1 MTTLINDTHLGVSRT
16 AGTTPKSQAALREW
30 QFEQFESLL
39 NTAQGQLIING
50 DLFDTFNVDNAALLR
65 TFQLLEAWCTSSG
78 NRRLVLVAG
87 NHDLSKD
94 SGKLSSFHLLGSLL
108 PQHKTRVVLEPAM
121 LDGDIYVIPHLPNQD
136 LFDVALLNVPSSSKL
151 LLVHCNYDNRF
162 AQQADHSLDLSR
174 EQALRMPCP
183 IIFGHEHQQRRELDG
198 KVLVVGNQIPT
209 SVADCLGPARKYL
222 CHIQNG
228 HATPQP
234 WLDIPLHYAQVDW
247 RELKAF
253 TKRMKFIRVCGEASA
268 QEAVDVLT
276 AVSRFRSKSEA
287 FVVTNAVKIEGA
299 DIMEGVAQSLENAT
313 SFDVFEAVLSMLDE
327 QERAVVRRLH
337 EGSRA

>member
-16 AGTTPKSQAALREW
+16 AGTTPKSQAALRDW
-30 QFEQFESLL
+30 QFEQFENLL
-39 NTAQGQLIING
+39 STAQGRLIING
-50 DLFDTFNVDNAALLR
+50 DLFDTFNVDNATLLR
-65 TFQLLEAWCTSSG
+65 TFQLLEAWCNSSG
-78 NRRLVLVAG
+78 TRHLVLVAG
-87 NHDLSKD
+87 NHDLAKD

-108 PQHKTRVVLEPAM
+108 PQHKTKVILEPAM
-121 LDGDIYVIPHLPNQD
+121 LDGGIYVIPHLANQD

-151 LLVHCNYDNRF
+151 LLVHCNYDNHF

-174 EQALRMPCP
+174 QQALRIPCS
-183 IIFGHEHQQRRELDG
+183 IIFGHEHQQRQELDG

-209 SVADCLGPARKYL
+209 SVADCLGPGRKYL
-222 CHIQNG
+222 CRIQNG
-228 HATPQP
+228 HPTLQP
-234 WLDIPLHYAQVDW
+234 WLDVALHYAEVNW
-247 RELKAF
+247 RDLKEF
-253 TKRMKFIRVCGEASA
+253 TKRMRFIRVCGEASA

-276 AVSRFRSKSEA
+276 AVSRFRAKSEA